1 MLLLIDE
8 NVPES
13 VTTFLRNRGHDVRH
27 VRDLALAETPDP
39 IIAAAGDKLGAII
52 VTWNHKDFKKLAARI
67 PVGGAA
73 ALRRLGRINFRCDES
88 KGRYRVEQVIESIE
102 VEYEMAQKRGDKRVM
117 IEILTNS
124 FRIIR

>member
-1 MLLLIDE
+1 M
-8 NVPES
+8 
-13 VTTFLRNRGHDVRH
+13 TARGSS
-27 VRDLALAETPDP
+27 ASY
-39 IIAAAGDKLGAII
+39 GASG
-52 VTWNHKDFKKLAARI
+52 WA

>member
-1 MLLLIDE
+1 
-8 NVPES
+8 ES
-13 VTTFLRNRGHDVRH
+13 VTIFLRERGHDVRH

-52 VTWNHKDFKKLAARI
+52 VTWNHRDFKTLAARI
-67 PVGGAA
+67 PKGGAA
-73 ALRRLGRINFRCDES
+73 AFRRLGRINFRCDES

-117 IEILTNS
+117 IEVLTNS
-124 FRIIR
+124 FRVIR